1 MRRRIVYGF
10 FAFSALVG
18 CSDGASDDGEN
29 EEQRPDAGGFQFE
42 GGEPNA
48 RELELCTDA
57 PSDEDALRR
66 LHGEVDNSV
75 HELITC
81 GGAQFS
87 LMASLLPQILA
98 SNEELLHP
106 DVLAYL
112 PRSEPPFTSD
122 GAGAW
127 RMDPAPGTRF
137 LVEFLPPGS
146 EPDAAPVQGDLFR
159 LEAYFN
165 ELAVVEAPTPLVL
178 ATTPRDVPHRF
189 SMTFSGKGP
198 LGDLLPPETF
208 ESGRLDLDLS
218 SDDLLALF
226 SYQGGDAPLPDVGPL
241 AALLNLPIRSRVE
254 VDDEYRGVHYVARG
268 PADEMSDLLRGEYVA
283 FVFDTLTASYDG
295 ITLDGTA
302 VDLQFESMG
311 VLSGRIDYVASGD
324 GVEGARVTSDFGQGA
339 SYPRNLWFCEE
350 E

>member
-1 MRRRIVYGF
+1 MRRQLVWPL
-10 FAFSALVG
+10 FAFGALFG
-18 CSDGASDDGEN
+18 CSDGESDGQGGG
-29 EEQRPDAGGFQFE
+29 QRPDAGEFRFDD
-42 GGEPNA
+42 GEPEA
-48 RELELCTDA
+48 RALELCTDD
-57 PSDEDALRR
+57 PSDEDALVA
-66 LHGEVDNSV
+66 LHGRVDDSV

-81 GGAQFS
+81 GGAQFN
-87 LMASLLPQILA
+87 LMASLVPQIFA
-98 SNEELLHP
+98 SNEQLLHP
-106 DVLAYL
+106 DVRAYL
-112 PRSEPPFTSD
+112 PLVEPPFTSD
-122 GAGAW
+122 GEGAW

-146 EPDAAPVQGDLFR
+146 EPDAAPVKGDLFR
-159 LEAYFN
+159 LEAYFS
-165 ELAVVEAPTPLVL
+165 ELAVVESPTPLAL
-178 ATTPRDVPHRF
+178 ATSPRDMPHRF

-218 SDDLLALF
+218 SEDLLALF
-226 SYQGGDAPLPDVGPL
+226 SYQGGDAPFPDVGPL

-254 VDDEYRGVHYVARG
+254 VDDEERGVHYVARG
-268 PADEMSDLLRGEYVA
+268 PADEMSDLLRGQYVA
-283 FVFDTLTASYDG
+283 FVFDTLTASSQG

-302 VDLQFESMG
+302 VDLEFESMG